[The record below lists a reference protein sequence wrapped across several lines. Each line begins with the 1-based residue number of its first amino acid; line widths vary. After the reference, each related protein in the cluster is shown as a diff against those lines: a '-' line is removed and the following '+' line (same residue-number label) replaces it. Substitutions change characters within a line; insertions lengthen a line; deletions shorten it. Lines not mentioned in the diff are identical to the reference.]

1 VVQRSARATAF
12 IDALAREVEQLRP
25 HAMLNPGTR
34 GAYAAAVA
42 KRAQDV
48 RLTVRAHAPRDASKA
63 PSRFLAQV
71 NAQDFIGAP
80 DLHEEIFGPAALV
93 IVADSTHELEQ
104 VLHAVGGSPT
114 VTLWGAES
122 PNGIEHLVRTTIYV
136 AVNRFLRPVALQDPP
151 AWMSERCGRPL

>member
-1 VVQRSARATAF
+1 MVQRSAQATAF

-25 HAMLNPGTR
+25 HAMLTSGIR
-34 GAYAAAVA
+34 GDHAAAVA

-63 PSRFLAQV
+63 PAGFLAQV
-71 NAQDFIGAP
+71 NAQAFIG
-80 DLHEEIFGPAALV
+80 ALV
-93 IVADSTHELEQ
+93 IVADSTHELEH
-104 VLHAVGGSPT
+104 VLHAVGGSPI

-122 PNGIEHLVRTTIYV
+122 PNGIEHLFRTAIYV
-136 AVNRFLRPVALQDPP
+136 AVNRFVRPVALQDPP